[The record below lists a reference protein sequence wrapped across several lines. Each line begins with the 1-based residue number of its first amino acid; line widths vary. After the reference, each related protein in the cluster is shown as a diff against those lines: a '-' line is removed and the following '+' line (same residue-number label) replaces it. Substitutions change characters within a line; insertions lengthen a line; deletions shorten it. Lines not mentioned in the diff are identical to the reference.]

1 MNSLS
6 TYIIEKLKINKN
18 VKVNSIFKSVD
29 EIIDVFKIKGFGASD
44 LIRRWI
50 VDNKIS
56 EVIIYYDKSSDI
68 IDYEYNTEK
77 MIYDNNRVDE
87 YLELL
92 KTNNKDISNWKSS
105 DNKEIKSN
113 IQFND
118 FLIFM
123 SRIHH
128 STRLPNVH
136 FKINLTLLLHSMAF
150 STILEPQGFSVFSDS
165 TCFPLFFIL

>member
-1 MNSLS
+1 MNNLS

-18 VKVNSIFKSVD
+18 VKVNSIFKNVD
-29 EIIDVFKIKGFGASD
+29 EIIEVFKIKSFGAGE
-44 LIRRWI
+44 IIKRWI

-68 IDYEYNTEK
+68 IDAEYNTEK
-77 MIYDNNRVDE
+77 MIYDNNKVDE

-92 KTNNKDISNWKSS
+92 KTNNKDISNWKSA

-118 FLIFM
+118 FLIFID
-123 SRIHH
+123 SYI
-128 STRLPNVH
+128 NVN
-136 FKINLTLLLHSMAF
+136 FLLLKKS
-150 STILEPQGFSVFSDS
+150 
-165 TCFPLFFIL
+165 

>member
-1 MNSLS
+1 MNNLS

-29 EIIDVFKIKGFGASD
+29 EIIDVFKIKSFGASE

-68 IDYEYNTEK
+68 IDDEYNTEK
-77 MIYDNNRVDE
+77 MIYDNNKVDE
-87 YLELL
+87 YLDLL
-92 KTNNKDISNWKSS
+92 KTNNKDISNWKSA

-113 IQFND
+113 IQFNN
-118 FLIFM
+118 FLIFID
-123 SRIHH
+123 SYI
-128 STRLPNVH
+128 NVN
-136 FKINLTLLLHSMAF
+136 FLLLKKS
-150 STILEPQGFSVFSDS
+150 
-165 TCFPLFFIL
+165 

>member
-1 MNSLS
+1 MNNLS

-29 EIIDVFKIKGFGASD
+29 EIIDVFKIKSFGAGD

-68 IDYEYNTEK
+68 IDDEYNTEK
-77 MIYDNNRVDE
+77 MIYDNNKVDE

-105 DNKEIKSN
+105 YNKEIKSN
-113 IQFND
+113 IQFNN
-118 FLIFM
+118 FLIFID
-123 SRIHH
+123 SYI
-128 STRLPNVH
+128 NVN
-136 FKINLTLLLHSMAF
+136 FLLLKKS
-150 STILEPQGFSVFSDS
+150 
-165 TCFPLFFIL
+165 

>member
-1 MNSLS
+1 MNNLS

-29 EIIDVFKIKGFGASD
+29 EIIDVFKIKSFGAGE

-68 IDYEYNTEK
+68 IDDEYNTEK
-77 MIYDNNRVDE
+77 MIYDNNKVDE
-87 YLELL
+87 YLDLL
-92 KTNNKDISNWKSS
+92 KTNNKDISNWKSA

-113 IQFND
+113 IQFNN
-118 FLIFM
+118 FLIFID
-123 SRIHH
+123 SYI
-128 STRLPNVH
+128 NVN
-136 FKINLTLLLHSMAF
+136 FLLLKKS
-150 STILEPQGFSVFSDS
+150 
-165 TCFPLFFIL
+165 

>member
-1 MNSLS
+1 MNNLS

-29 EIIDVFKIKGFGASD
+29 EIIDVFKIKSFGASE

-68 IDYEYNTEK
+68 IDDEYNTEK
-77 MIYDNNRVDE
+77 MIYDNNKVDE

-113 IQFND
+113 IQFNN
-118 FLIFM
+118 FLIFID
-123 SRIHH
+123 SYI
-128 STRLPNVH
+128 NVN
-136 FKINLTLLLHSMAF
+136 FLLLKKS
-150 STILEPQGFSVFSDS
+150 
-165 TCFPLFFIL
+165 

>member
-1 MNSLS
+1 MNNLS

-29 EIIDVFKIKGFGASD
+29 EIIDVFKIKSFGASE

-68 IDYEYNTEK
+68 IDDEYNTEK
-77 MIYDNNRVDE
+77 MIYDNNKVDE
-87 YLELL
+87 YLKLL
-92 KTNNKDISNWKSS
+92 KTNNKDISNWKSA

-113 IQFND
+113 IQFNN
-118 FLIFM
+118 FLIFID
-123 SRIHH
+123 SYI
-128 STRLPNVH
+128 NVN
-136 FKINLTLLLHSMAF
+136 FLLLKKS
-150 STILEPQGFSVFSDS
+150 
-165 TCFPLFFIL
+165 

>member
-1 MNSLS
+1 MNNLS

-18 VKVNSIFKSVD
+18 VKVNSIFKNVD
-29 EIIDVFKIKGFGASD
+29 EIIEVFKIKSFGAGE
-44 LIRRWI
+44 LIKRWI

-68 IDYEYNTEK
+68 IDAEYNTEK
-77 MIYDNNRVDE
+77 MIYDNNKVDE

-92 KTNNKDISNWKSS
+92 KTNNKDISNWKSA

-118 FLIFM
+118 FLIFID
-123 SRIHH
+123 SYI
-128 STRLPNVH
+128 NVN
-136 FKINLTLLLHSMAF
+136 FLLLKKS
-150 STILEPQGFSVFSDS
+150 
-165 TCFPLFFIL
+165 

>member
-1 MNSLS
+1 MNNLS

-29 EIIDVFKIKGFGASD
+29 EIIDVFKIKSFGASE
-44 LIRRWI
+44 LIRRQI

-68 IDYEYNTEK
+68 IDDEYNTEK
-77 MIYDNNRVDE
+77 MIYDNNKVDE
-87 YLELL
+87 YLDLL

-113 IQFND
+113 IQFNN
-118 FLIFM
+118 FLIFID
-123 SRIHH
+123 SYI
-128 STRLPNVH
+128 NVN
-136 FKINLTLLLHSMAF
+136 FLLLKKY
-150 STILEPQGFSVFSDS
+150 
-165 TCFPLFFIL
+165 

>member
-1 MNSLS
+1 MNNLS

-18 VKVNSIFKSVD
+18 VKVNSIFKNVD
-29 EIIDVFKIKGFGASD
+29 EIIEVFKIKSFGAGE
-44 LIRRWI
+44 LIKRWI

-68 IDYEYNTEK
+68 IDAEYNTEK
-77 MIYDNNRVDE
+77 MIYDNNKVDE

-92 KTNNKDISNWKSS
+92 KTNNKDISNWKSA

-118 FLIFM
+118 FLIFID
-123 SRIHH
+123 SY
-128 STRLPNVH
+128 
-136 FKINLTLLLHSMAF
+136 INLNFLLLKKS
-150 STILEPQGFSVFSDS
+150 
-165 TCFPLFFIL
+165 

>member
-1 MNSLS
+1 MNNLS

-18 VKVNSIFKSVD
+18 VKVNSIFKNVY
-29 EIIDVFKIKGFGASD
+29 EIIEVFKIKSFGAGE
-44 LIRRWI
+44 LIKRWI

-68 IDYEYNTEK
+68 IDAEYNTEK
-77 MIYDNNRVDE
+77 MIYDNNKVDE

-92 KTNNKDISNWKSS
+92 KTNNKDISNWKSA

-118 FLIFM
+118 FLIFID
-123 SRIHH
+123 SYI
-128 STRLPNVH
+128 NVN
-136 FKINLTLLLHSMAF
+136 FLLLKKS
-150 STILEPQGFSVFSDS
+150 
-165 TCFPLFFIL
+165 

>member
-1 MNSLS
+1 MNNLS

-29 EIIDVFKIKGFGASD
+29 EIVDVFKIKSFGAGD

-68 IDYEYNTEK
+68 IDDEYNTEK
-77 MIYDNNRVDE
+77 MIYDNNKVDE
-87 YLELL
+87 YLELP

-113 IQFND
+113 IQFNN
-118 FLIFM
+118 FLIFID
-123 SRIHH
+123 SYI
-128 STRLPNVH
+128 NVN
-136 FKINLTLLLHSMAF
+136 FLLLKKS
-150 STILEPQGFSVFSDS
+150 
-165 TCFPLFFIL
+165 

>member
-1 MNSLS
+1 MNNLS

-29 EIIDVFKIKGFGASD
+29 EIIDVFKIKSFGASE

-68 IDYEYNTEK
+68 IDDEYNTEK
-77 MIYDNNRVDE
+77 MIYDNNKVDE
-87 YLELL
+87 YLDLL
-92 KTNNKDISNWKSS
+92 KTNNKDISNWKSA

-113 IQFND
+113 IQFNN
-118 FLIFM
+118 FLIF
-123 SRIHH
+123 
-128 STRLPNVH
+128 
-136 FKINLTLLLHSMAF
+136 IN
-150 STILEPQGFSVFSDS
+150 
-165 TCFPLFFIL
+165 

>member
-1 MNSLS
+1 MNRLS

-18 VKVNSIFKSVD
+18 VKVNSTFKNAD
-29 EIIDVFKIKGFGASD
+29 EIIDVFKIKSFGAGD
-44 LIRRWI
+44 LIKRWM

-68 IDYEYNTEK
+68 IDDEYNTEK
-77 MIYDNNRVDE
+77 MIYDNNKVDE

-92 KTNNKDISNWKSS
+92 KTNNKDISNWKSA

-118 FLIFM
+118 FLIFID
-123 SRIHH
+123 SYI
-128 STRLPNVH
+128 NVN
-136 FKINLTLLLHSMAF
+136 FLLLKKS
-150 STILEPQGFSVFSDS
+150 
-165 TCFPLFFIL
+165 

>member
-1 MNSLS
+1 MNNLS

-29 EIIDVFKIKGFGASD
+29 EIIDVFKIKSFGAGD

-68 IDYEYNTEK
+68 IDDEYNTEK
-77 MIYDNNRVDE
+77 MIYDNNKVDE

-113 IQFND
+113 IQFNN
-118 FLIFM
+118 FLIFID
-123 SRIHH
+123 SYI
-128 STRLPNVH
+128 NVN
-136 FKINLTLLLHSMAF
+136 FLLLKKS
-150 STILEPQGFSVFSDS
+150 
-165 TCFPLFFIL
+165 

>member
-1 MNSLS
+1 MNNLS

-29 EIIDVFKIKGFGASD
+29 EIIDVFKIKSFGAGD
-44 LIRRWI
+44 IIKRWM

-68 IDYEYNTEK
+68 IDDEYNTEK
-77 MIYDNNRVDE
+77 MIYDNNKVDE

-92 KTNNKDISNWKSS
+92 KTNNKDISNWKSA

-118 FLIFM
+118 FLIFID
-123 SRIHH
+123 SYI
-128 STRLPNVH
+128 NVN
-136 FKINLTLLLHSMAF
+136 FLLLKKS
-150 STILEPQGFSVFSDS
+150 
-165 TCFPLFFIL
+165 

>member
-1 MNSLS
+1 MNNLS

-29 EIIDVFKIKGFGASD
+29 EIIDVFKIKSFGAGE

-68 IDYEYNTEK
+68 IDDEYNTEK
-77 MIYDNNRVDE
+77 MIYDNNKVDE
-87 YLELL
+87 YLKLL
-92 KTNNKDISNWKSS
+92 KTNNKDISNWKSA

-113 IQFND
+113 IQFNN
-118 FLIFM
+118 FLIFID
-123 SRIHH
+123 SYI
-128 STRLPNVH
+128 NVN
-136 FKINLTLLLHSMAF
+136 FLLLKKS
-150 STILEPQGFSVFSDS
+150 
-165 TCFPLFFIL
+165 